1 MTLQQP
7 CHAGA
12 APPRHSGVYSSR
24 RVSNKYL
31 SYGEDRAPKVRE
43 MFSRLARRYDLV
55 NDVMSFGMHR
65 LWKRQTVRLA
75 LSGAPRNARVLDLC
89 CGSGDLCFLAEELG
103 AGPIVGADFTLP
115 MLDVATRRR
124 RRRASD
130 TRRAQPGR
138 EGGRPGPQFVQA
150 DALRLPFR
158 DGAFDVLTIGYGLR
172 NVADIPAA
180 LSEMRRVLAPGGR
193 AVVLDFGKPDRAL
206 PAALYRA
213 YLGTVMPAV
222 GWIFHGDPQT
232 YAYIPASL
240 ERYPAQR
247 GVEAL
252 MRTAGFGD
260 VRFEE
265 RLLGTMGINIGQ
277 A

>member
-1 MTLQQP
+1 MNSQ
-7 CHAGA
+7 
-12 APPRHSGVYSSR
+12 
-24 RVSNKYL
+24 SNKYL
-31 SYGEDRAPKVRE
+31 SYDENRAPKVRE
-43 MFSRLARRYDLV
+43 MFSRLAQRYDLV

-75 LSGAPRNARVLDLC
+75 LSGVSPTARVLDLC

-103 AGPIVGADFTLP
+103 ARDVVGADFTLP
-115 MLDVATRRR
+115 MLEVARRR
-124 RRRASD
+124 RR
-130 TRRAQPGR
+130 
-138 EGGRPGPQFVQA
+138 EGNHQSRFIQA
-150 DALRLPFR
+150 DALRLPFP
-158 DGAFDVLTIGYGLR
+158 DGSFDILTIGYGLR

-180 LSEMRRVLAPGGR
+180 LQEMRRVLAPGGR
-193 AVVLDFGKPDRAL
+193 AVVLDFGKPDRML

-252 MRTAGFGD
+252 MRAAGFGE
-260 VRFEE
+260 VRYEE
-265 RLLGTMGINIGQ
+265 RLLGTMGINIGV